1 MQRLVWSVYRHF
13 NSSFHYKTAVK
24 NKPVFLDTITSANSF
39 LLYNKQRLFI
49 LKKSKKVKT
58 GLKT

>member
-39 LLYNKQRLFI
+39 LLYNKQRFFHI
-49 LKKSKKVKT
+49 IEE
-58 GLKT
+58 